1 MRHSAR
7 NVQHTRL
14 EGNHKRRSL
23 SRRPIVEGLEGRALL
38 SAAHDLAVHKHVAV
52 PVPVDKHVAV
62 PVKKI
67 GNKTKLSIVPY
78 FYFPLVS
85 DKFGAPLSDSNLVD
99 PWGINFPQQ
108 PGIVPPPEVWIADQG
123 KGVVT
128 MYAITTDG
136 TGIMTSPLTVM
147 IPTHGSST
155 PTGPTGVVQDPTM
168 SFSFNGGAPFTYI
181 FDTLQGTIAGYPG
194 PNGSSSAQLVVK
206 DNNPSTTEYTDL
218 AAGNH
223 TDKKSGT
230 STTYHYLYAA
240 NDKADAN
247 DKANP
252 GIDVYNTSFQR
263 VNDQGVFKGKGNF
276 FDKKLPAGFTP
287 YGVHFLEGTVIVTY
301 RGPNGVGGAVDKFSY
316 DGELLRRFGGGSN
329 GASGRFQSP
338 WGAAVISMQNAANI
352 AGFGP
357 YAPDV
362 LIGNYRSGEID
373 AYNFTSGKYDGT
385 LGTYASHASAGSKL
399 VPLVLPGLRTIHF
412 GPGITLFG
420 ANPPKTQ
427 LALLFTEDPVI
438 GEIASIYGEISPFG
452 LAE

>member
-1 MRHSAR
+1 MPHSNR
-7 NVQHTRL
+7 NLQHTGL
-14 EGNHKRRSL
+14 EGKHKRPSRK
-23 SRRPIVEGLEGRALL
+23 RRPIVEGLEERALL
-38 SAAHDLAVHKHVAV
+38 SAAHDLAVHKHFAV
-52 PVPVDKHVAV
+52 PVPVDEHVAV
-62 PVKKI
+62 PVKRI
-67 GNKTKLSIVPY
+67 GHKTNLSIVPY

-85 DKFGAPLSDSNLVD
+85 DKNGPPPPLYSDSNLVD

-108 PGIVPPPEVWIADQG
+108 PGIVPPPEVWVADQG

-136 TGIMTSPLTVM
+136 TLITESPLTVM

-155 PTGPTGVVQDPTM
+155 PSGPTGVVQDPTM

-194 PNGSSSAQLVVK
+194 PPATNSLAQLVVT
-206 DNNPSTTEYTDL
+206 DNDPSTTEYTDL
-218 AAGNH
+218 AAGSYK
-223 TDKKSGT
+223 DKSGEIQ
-230 STTYHYLYAA
+230 HYLYAA

-263 VNDQGVFKGKGNF
+263 VNNQGVFKGKGNF
-276 FDKKLPAGFTP
+276 FDNKLPAGFTP

-301 RGPNGVGGAVDKFSY
+301 RGPNGVGGAVDKFRY
-316 DGELLRRFGGGSN
+316 DGKLLKRFGGGSN

-373 AYNFTSGKYDGT
+373 AYNFKSGKYEGT
-385 LGTYASHASAGSKL
+385 LATYASGGSKL

-412 GPGITLFG
+412 GPGLSLFG
-420 ANPPKTQ
+420 ENPPKTQ
-427 LALLFTEDPVI
+427 LALFFTEDPVI
-438 GEIASIYGEISPFG
+438 GDIDSIYGEISPFQ